1 MCTNGVSGV
10 QLGLMIDI
18 VDDYTS
24 LGYRWAH
31 KIAHQAEDGEFAEAS
46 AKLHGAQH
54 LLADVRALLDEAR
67 EALEQPHD
75 HDHFTAKLV

>member
-10 QLGLMIDI
+10 QLGQMIDI

-31 KIAHQAEDGEFAEAS
+31 KIAHQAEDGGFDVAC
-46 AKLHGAQH
+46 AKLHEAQH
-54 LLADVRALLDEAR
+54 LLADARAALDEAR
-67 EALEQPHD
+67 EALEGVRAHEG
-75 HDHFTAKLV
+75 FTAELV